1 LDKSDG
7 GLYFFAM
14 QNALK
19 KHLRL
24 IMLIKVREQ
33 PLVCAL
39 LMGIGIVVFLGTAG
53 AWYVFR
59 LSQNLPTLSQLQ
71 NIEQPLASRVLDKDG
86 RIVHEFG
93 IERRNFVPLDKIPM
107 SLQNAVVAIED
118 RKFYKHWGIDI
129 RRLLQAAVIDVVRHG
144 YEQGASTLTQQLAR
158 NLYLTAKPSMER
170 KIREALT
177 AIQLESCYTKKEILE
192 LYLNQVC
199 FGGGAWGVEAASE
212 QYFSKH
218 ITDLDLNE
226 CATLAGII
234 QTPERYR
241 PDKKENLHRCTIRRN
256 AVLRA
261 MAEINA
267 IDKNVCASTMAKP
280 IVTRLSAEF
289 SNTSGYFLEMVRKH
303 ISDKFGDDVL
313 YNGGL
318 TIYTTLDLLGQ
329 EAAEKASADEIS
341 SLQARLNGM
350 FVDSTGAAR
359 KHKIPRK
366 TFLANFDSLYARFG
380 NEYQDLSDSLKLRKA
395 QIAVVA
401 LDATTGGIR
410 TLIGGRN
417 FEESKFNRA
426 TMALRQ
432 PGSAFKPFVYT
443 AAMEHGF
450 SPASVVLD
458 QPITLQTPDGE
469 WRPENYD
476 HAFHGPTTIRRAL
489 ALSVNMVA
497 IQVIMKIGPQMVVNY
512 ARKMG
517 FSHTLQAIPSL
528 AVGACEV
535 TPMEM
540 ACAYQIFANRGIAV
554 KPWFIEKIVDK
565 SGRVLEQHTPEAHEV
580 LSPQT
585 AFLMASLLK
594 TVVCCGTASE
604 VPAMGFTRP
613 AGGKTGTTND
623 YSDAWFVGFTPQVVC
638 CVWTGV
644 DERRSLGPGVTGAM
658 AAVPVWVPTMI
669 ALHRHLPEMDFDMPE
684 GIKMEKLCDESHLIA
699 TNACPNVKTDYFL
712 SDAVVDTCTL
722 HGTGRA
728 RVEKKDIFGT
738 TAIDVKQKAK
748 KKTQLF

>member
-39 LMGIGIVVFLGTAG
+39 LMGMGIVVFLGTAG

-93 IERRNFVPLDKIPM
+93 IERRSFVPLDKIPI

-267 IDKNVCASTMAKP
+267 IDKNLCASTMAMP

-329 EAAEKASADEIS
+329 EAAEKASLPMKS
-341 SLQARLNGM
+341 
-350 FVDSTGAAR
+350 
-359 KHKIPRK
+359 P
-366 TFLANFDSLYARFG
+366 
-380 NEYQDLSDSLKLRKA
+380 LSR
-395 QIAVVA
+395 
-401 LDATTGGIR
+401 
-410 TLIGGRN
+410 
-417 FEESKFNRA
+417 
-426 TMALRQ
+426 
-432 PGSAFKPFVYT
+432 PG
-443 AAMEHGF
+443 
-450 SPASVVLD
+450 
-458 QPITLQTPDGE
+458 
-469 WRPENYD
+469 
-476 HAFHGPTTIRRAL
+476 
-489 ALSVNMVA
+489 
-497 IQVIMKIGPQMVVNY
+497 
-512 ARKMG
+512 
-517 FSHTLQAIPSL
+517 
-528 AVGACEV
+528 
-535 TPMEM
+535 
-540 ACAYQIFANRGIAV
+540 
-554 KPWFIEKIVDK
+554 
-565 SGRVLEQHTPEAHEV
+565 
-580 LSPQT
+580 
-585 AFLMASLLK
+585 
-594 TVVCCGTASE
+594 
-604 VPAMGFTRP
+604 
-613 AGGKTGTTND
+613 
-623 YSDAWFVGFTPQVVC
+623 
-638 CVWTGV
+638 
-644 DERRSLGPGVTGAM
+644 
-658 AAVPVWVPTMI
+658 
-669 ALHRHLPEMDFDMPE
+669 
-684 GIKMEKLCDESHLIA
+684 
-699 TNACPNVKTDYFL
+699 
-712 SDAVVDTCTL
+712 
-722 HGTGRA
+722 
-728 RVEKKDIFGT
+728 
-738 TAIDVKQKAK
+738 
-748 KKTQLF
+748 